1 MIDILLKEGT
11 WFLLALVLSLFAA
24 AVLIALEH
32 PRQAPRRTV
41 ATGACNLFFGVLIG
55 IAGIGHLFGV
65 TTKAVLGI
73 LPPNI
78 SLWFAI
84 PFGFALAGPA
94 WWLTF
99 QTRGLVREDSHSA
112 KTATWLNVWL
122 LLVLASQGPAI
133 VLGTPAGLNLLLL
146 YLSARRRPVARAA

>member
-1 MIDILLKEGT
+1 MMDILLKEGT
-11 WFLLALVLSLFAA
+11 WFLVALLASLFSAL
-24 AVLIALEH
+24 VLIALERR
-32 PRQAPRRTV
+32 RQV
-41 ATGACNLFFGVLIG
+41 AKTPLAIGACNLFFGVLIG

-65 TTKAVLGI
+65 TTKAALGI

-99 QTRGLVREDSHSA
+99 QTRGLVKEQSVSA
-112 KTATWLNVWL
+112 KKATWLNVWL
-122 LLVLASQGPAI
+122 ALVLASQGPAI
-133 VLGTPAGLNLLLL
+133 VLAAPAGLNLLLL
-146 YLSARRRPVARAA
+146 YLGARRRRAARAA